1 MDVTRFLKGCV
12 FYPCSGLHGTPIK
25 FLGKRFR
32 RFLYADYSVDRKRF
46 HEAIH
51 GRGFRGYRLRATEE
65 LDPENIFGMPWEDF
79 ARRNAETI
87 SRVSYEWRD
96 PYLTLCRFKRDSE
109 FDDSHG
115 PPGFEL
121 MFACAEAIATFKAAF
136 SQRNITPKCLV
147 HVRSGIGFGGNFSD
161 YPKKLRSVL
170 LENQSGLPPFM
181 FYDRM
186 GSSRECGDY
195 LDLVEK
201 YDPIERWGYRD
212 GGFLELAK
220 LNLCGLPGA
229 VSEGRAD
236 LPAD

>member
-32 RFLYADYSVDRKRF
+32 RFLYADYEVDRQRF
-46 HEAIH
+46 DEAIH
-51 GRGFRGYRLRATEE
+51 GLGFKGYRLRTTEE
-65 LDPENIFGMPWEDF
+65 LGPENVFGMSWEDF

-96 PYLTLCRFKRDSE
+96 PYLTLCRFKRDSD

-147 HVRSGIGFGGNFSD
+147 HVRSGIGCGGNFND
-161 YPKKLRSVL
+161 YPKELRIAL
-170 LENQSGLPPFM
+170 LENKAGLPPFVL
-181 FYDRM
+181 YDSF
-186 GSSRECGDY
+186 GSSSYYGDY
-195 LDLVEK
+195 LDLIEK
-201 YDPIERWGYRD
+201 YGPIERWGYAD

-220 LNLCGLPGA
+220 LSA
-229 VSEGRAD
+229 RSRSGR
-236 LPAD
+236 PA

>member
-32 RFLYADYSVDRKRF
+32 RFLYADYEVDRQRF
-46 HEAIH
+46 DEAIH
-51 GRGFRGYRLRATEE
+51 GLGFKGYRLRTTEE
-65 LDPENIFGMPWEDF
+65 LGPENVFGMSWEDF

-96 PYLTLCRFKRDSE
+96 PYLTLCRFKRDSDL
-109 FDDSHG
+109 DDSHG

-121 MFACAEAIATFKAAF
+121 MFACTEAIATFKAAF

-147 HVRSGIGFGGNFSD
+147 HVRSGIGFGGNFGN
-161 YPKKLRSVL
+161 YPRELGIAL
-170 LENQSGLPPFM
+170 LENKAGLPPFM

-186 GSSRECGDY
+186 GSSRDCGDY
-195 LDLVEK
+195 LDLIEE
-201 YDPIERWGYRD
+201 YGPIERWGYPD

-220 LNLCGLPGA
+220 LNTHRR
-229 VSEGRAD
+229 SRR
-236 LPAD
+236 PA